1 MKILRDLWNGDIQ
14 PCEKMIWKDV
24 RYIRIQTEYA
34 EQTEDLHKQLTEKQQ
49 ELLERSQSKY
59 DELVWLQLED
69 AFLQGLRLG
78 GQIMLAVLQK

>member
-1 MKILRDLWNGDIQ
+1 MKVLRDLWNGDIQ
-14 PCEKMIWKDV
+14 PCEKRIGKDE

-34 EQTEDLHKQLTEKQQ
+34 EQTDNLYKQLTAEQQ
-49 ELLERSQSKY
+49 ELLERSHSKY

-69 AFLQGLRLG
+69 AFLQGFRLG